1 MTSLF
6 SIFLLFFTSSNIIQY
21 QQTQPALWYFD
32 YLDIVYRQERG
43 AHPARHFNDYP
54 LYQEVKQK
62 NKSIYKHQSKEEWR
76 NTQRS
81 HYLKEYY
88 PNEYYLYKTIDKIH
102 EKTLYRPRKYYY
114 PKHKIII
121 HHSAMPSVSLHNQKE
136 VEKQIQE
143 IEKLHTFYRDRWD
156 IGYHFLV
163 DKFGNIYEGKAWWP
177 WIIGAHAQFNNFD
190 SIGITLLGNFQTEY
204 PSLDQIKALIK
215 LLISLSRYYQLDLNQ
230 QVLYHA
236 KSETAPYIQ
245 DIYDSPISYHK
256 KIGTTACPWTH
267 LLQYLPFIK
276 EFVKDYPLFFSP
288 RQDQNLIINKI
299 FQNKIIINN
308 PQGVLTILTK
318 TQKNIAH
325 EQLKIND
332 TTPLHWE
339 KKKFIINQRE
349 TLLILPKNINSQEQI
364 LKHYQSFLE
373 HIAQNKNISSMQ
385 RNYFIHNLN
394 QLIFQ
399 EQNYFNHL
407 NKQTRKTYFLAIRKI
422 FYNLQSLKR

>member
-143 IEKLHTFYRDRWD
+143 IEKLHTFYRDR
-156 IGYHFLV
+156 
-163 DKFGNIYEGKAWWP
+163 
-177 WIIGAHAQFNNFD
+177 
-190 SIGITLLGNFQTEY
+190 
-204 PSLDQIKALIK
+204 
-215 LLISLSRYYQLDLNQ
+215 
-230 QVLYHA
+230 
-236 KSETAPYIQ
+236 
-245 DIYDSPISYHK
+245 
-256 KIGTTACPWTH
+256 
-267 LLQYLPFIK
+267 
-276 EFVKDYPLFFSP
+276 
-288 RQDQNLIINKI
+288 
-299 FQNKIIINN
+299 
-308 PQGVLTILTK
+308 
-318 TQKNIAH
+318 
-325 EQLKIND
+325 
-332 TTPLHWE
+332 
-339 KKKFIINQRE
+339 
-349 TLLILPKNINSQEQI
+349 
-364 LKHYQSFLE
+364 
-373 HIAQNKNISSMQ
+373 
-385 RNYFIHNLN
+385 
-394 QLIFQ
+394 
-399 EQNYFNHL
+399 
-407 NKQTRKTYFLAIRKI
+407 
-422 FYNLQSLKR
+422 